1 MNASRRMSGAALLL
15 VMWLI
20 ALLTALIGGFA
31 LAARIEHMQGVV
43 LSRGFVAAQ
52 VARAGAEYAITRVA
66 NSDTRQRWLS
76 DGRAYP
82 WRFADARVEVRIIDE
97 SGKIDLNNA
106 DAPLLA
112 GLFQALGQSREDAD
126 RIASAIVDWRDPDSL
141 TQVAGGAEDADYA
154 SAGRPY
160 GAKDAPFEDVAEVQQ
175 VLGMT
180 PALYAQAAALLT
192 VYTGRAQPDPAFA
205 AAPVL
210 TAMGLDAEQVVAM
223 RQRFNPGSGQP
234 QPALPGG
241 QPLVADSS
249 GTYSIESRARLADG
263 RKAVLRVVVRTGGN
277 GVPGSAYTPLR
288 WEEGTS
294 LR

>member
-52 VARAGAEYAITRVA
+52 FARAGAEYAITRVG
-66 NSDTRQRWLS
+66 NSDPTQRWLS

-82 WRFADARVEVRIIDE
+82 WHFADAQLEIRIIDE
-97 SGKIDLNNA
+97 NGKVDLNNA
-106 DAPLLA
+106 DAQLLA
-112 GLFQALGQSREDAD
+112 GLFRALGQSRGDAD
-126 RIASAIVDWRDPDSL
+126 RVASAILDWRDPDSL
-141 TQVAGGAEDADYA
+141 TQAAGGAEDADYA
-154 SAGRPY
+154 SAGLPY

-180 PALYAQAAALLT
+180 PALYAQAADLLT
-192 VYTGRAQPDPAFA
+192 VYTGRAQPEPAFA

-210 TAMGLDAEQVVAM
+210 TAMGLDAESIIAM
-223 RQRFNPGSGQP
+223 RERYNPGSGQP

-241 QPLVADSS
+241 QSLVADSS

-263 RKAVLRVVVRTGGN
+263 RKSVLRVVVRTGGN